1 MNYSQYKEYLNNI
14 INIELSKLEKNKSNL
29 KILIVGAKGFIGSH
43 LLEFFIPFLKRS
55 EIKFEVYL
63 MTKDKSFNFVLVNNK
78 YHLEDIDNI
87 PLGISHVIHLAVP
100 STPVALDNLGSND
113 IFSYF
118 QTRERINYICS
129 INKSK
134 LIYFSSGAVFG
145 RNSYEKKICSYK
157 KSCIENQFKDDPYT
171 SLKILDESN
180 FYLNSKA
187 NKFPLI
193 IINLYNVLLPN
204 QLQRPHFA
212 VTQFISAAINSDQ
225 ILVKSPKTLR
235 SFIGI
240 DEIIFSLLWSIT
252 FEESFGRFSLGS
264 HNPIS
269 MIELAKTISK
279 YYGDEDVKCFD
290 SESSNISAYYPK
302 DFEIHQSLLPLSKV
316 PNDEY
321 ILGLLNE
328 INIKQKH

>member
-1 MNYSQYKEYLNNI
+1 MKYYEFKEYLNNI
-14 INIELSKLEKNKSNL
+14 INIELNKLEKNKSKL
-29 KILIVGAKGFIGSH
+29 KILLVGAKGFIGSH
-43 LLEFFIPFLKRS
+43 LLEFFIPLLKRS
-55 EIKFEVYL
+55 AIEFEVYL
-63 MTKDKSFNFVLVNNK
+63 MTKDKFFSYVLVNNK

-100 STPVALDNLGSND
+100 STPFALDNLGSDD

-145 RNSYEKKICSYK
+145 RNSFEKKISTYQN
-157 KSCIENQFKDDPYT
+157 SCIEKQYKEDPYT

-204 QLQRPHFA
+204 QLKRPHFA
-212 VTQFISAAINSDQ
+212 VTQFISDAINSDQ

-240 DEIIFSLLWSIT
+240 DEIIFSLLWSINYQ
-252 FEESFGRFSLGS
+252 ESFVRFSLGS
-264 HNPIS
+264 HHPIS
-269 MIELAKTISK
+269 MIELAKIISE
-279 YYGDEDVKCFD
+279 YYGGVDVKCSD
-290 SESSNISAYYPK
+290 LESSNISAYYPK
-302 DFEIHQSLLPLSKV
+302 DFEIHQSLLLLSKV
-316 PNDEY
+316 PNADY
-321 ILGLLNE
+321 IFGLLNE
-328 INIKQKH
+328 IKIEKKN